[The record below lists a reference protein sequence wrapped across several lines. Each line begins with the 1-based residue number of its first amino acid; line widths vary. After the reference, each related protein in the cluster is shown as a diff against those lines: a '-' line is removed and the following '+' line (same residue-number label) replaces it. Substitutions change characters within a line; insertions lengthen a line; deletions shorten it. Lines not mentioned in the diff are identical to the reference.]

1 MLRKRAYLLA
11 RKKRTRDELEF
22 QKTFTPKLTKEEKE
36 EFLEALREYT
46 QEQNEE
52 TIQTLFQLFDKESN
66 GVVDKTNLI
75 ETFGL
80 LQGEGII
87 SRNELENVMRATDNV
102 EKDDVDSDEF
112 ADILLTLNLP
122 A

>member
-1 MLRKRAYLLA
+1 M
-11 RKKRTRDELEF
+11 
-22 QKTFTPKLTKEEKE
+22 
-36 EFLEALREYT
+36 
-46 QEQNEE
+46 
-52 TIQTLFQLFDKESN
+52 
-66 GVVDKTNLI
+66 VDKTILI

-102 EKDDVDSDEF
+102 EKDDVDTDEF
-112 ADILLTLNLP
+112 SDILLTLNLP